1 MYEVPAHG
9 DTNFYGHQVAF
20 ESGFT
25 TQVLPHI
32 VNFSLARSRSPP
44 LMPPT
49 HPPKNGKRALVTG
62 ITGQDGSYLAEL
74 LLSRGYEVYGI
85 IRRTSSFNTSRIDH
99 LYQDPHE
106 SDVRLRLL
114 YADLSDGSAL
124 NQIIRSVRPDE
135 VYNLGAQSHVRV
147 SFDIPEYTSDVT
159 GLGCIR
165 LLEAIR
171 EADIDCRF
179 YEAASSEMFGDAVES
194 PQSETTRIDP
204 RSPYGCAKALAYCAT
219 RSYRAAYGMFAVN
232 GILFNHESPRR
243 GETFVT
249 RKITRAAGRI
259 AVGLQDCLYLGNL
272 SARRDWGFAGD
283 YVLAMWQMLQT
294 DAADDYVIATGETH
308 SVREFC
314 ELAFEL
320 AGLPIEWRGSDLNE
334 TGITRDG
341 QVRVRVDQRYFRPA
355 EVTELRG
362 DASRAKRALKW
373 KPTVDFQQLVKLM
386 VDFDLALAKS
396 EAAKR

>member
-1 MYEVPAHG
+1 LGCGHSGLTHPA
-9 DTNFYGHQVAF
+9 AIA
-20 ESGFT
+20 
-25 TQVLPHI
+25 L
-32 VNFSLARSRSPP
+32 SLLGLIMAV
-44 LMPPT
+44 T
-49 HPPKNGKRALVTG
+49 HPPRIGKRALVTG

-74 LLSRGYEVYGI
+74 LLGKGYDVYGI

-106 SDVRLRLL
+106 PDVRLRLL
-114 YADLSDGSAL
+114 HADLSDGSAL
-124 NQIIRSVRPDE
+124 NQIVRSVRPDE
-135 VYNLGAQSHVRV
+135 IYNLGAQSHVRV

-171 EADIDCRF
+171 ESEVNCRF
-179 YEAASSEMFGDAVES
+179 YQAASSEMFGDAAES

-219 RSYRAAYGMFAVN
+219 RSYRAAYGMFTVN

-283 YVLAMWQMLQT
+283 YVLAMWQMLQ
-294 DAADDYVIATGETH
+294 APQADDFVIATGETH

-314 ELAFEL
+314 ELAF
-320 AGLPIEWRGSDLNE
+320 GLVEVPLEWRGIGLE
-334 TGITRDG
+334 EVGISKDG
-341 QVRVRVDQRYFRPA
+341 KIRVRVDQRYFRPA
-355 EVTELRG
+355 EVTELCG
-362 DASRAKRALKW
+362 DSRRARKALGW
-373 KPTVDFQQLVKLM
+373 KPTVNFHDLVKLM
-386 VDFDLALAKS
+386 VEADVERAAV
-396 EAAKR
+396 EAATR